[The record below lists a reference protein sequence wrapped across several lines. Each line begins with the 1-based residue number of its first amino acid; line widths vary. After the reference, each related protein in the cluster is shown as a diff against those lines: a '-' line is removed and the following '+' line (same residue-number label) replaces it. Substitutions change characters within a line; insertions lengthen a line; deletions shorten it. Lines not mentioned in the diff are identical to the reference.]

1 MPGVQLLK
9 FRALSLFVFAL
20 ACAAADQPALA
31 PETIVQNYCAA
42 QEAARQAAQRQ
53 APSGKSMSMDV
64 DIQASLPGLKKQ
76 GRLHGLRKIT
86 VLGRITYAKLIFE
99 GDNTVKNQVIERYLT
114 AEAEAQH
121 DEPAALAVVPA
132 NYKFQYKGQ
141 NQADGRAVHVF
152 QVTPKRKRQGLFK
165 GEVWI
170 DAATYLPIQES
181 GYLIKSPS
189 ILVKRVAF
197 VRKFEIRDGVSV
209 PRQVQ
214 STVDTRLFG
223 KAELTV
229 DFSNFSLD
237 EGDSDYR

>member
-1 MPGVQLLK
+1 
-9 FRALSLFVFAL
+9 LSAFSIA
-20 ACAAADQPALA
+20 AAADQPALA
-31 PETIVQNYCAA
+31 PDAIVQNYCAA
-42 QEAARQAAQRQ
+42 AQQAAEQQ
-53 APSGKSMSMDV
+53 AQSGKASRMDI

-114 AEAEAQH
+114 AENEAQQ
-121 DEPAALAVVPA
+121 DEPATLAVTPA

-141 NQADGRAVHVF
+141 NQVGGRTIHIF
-152 QVTPKRKRQGLFK
+152 QVTPKKKLRGLFK

-189 ILVKRVAF
+189 IFVKKVAF

-209 PRQVQ
+209 PLQVQ

-229 DFSNFSLD
+229 DFTNFSLD
-237 EGDSDYR
+237 DSDMDNR

>member
-1 MPGVQLLK
+1 MK
-9 FRALSLFVFAL
+9 FHAIILSAFAFAL
-20 ACAAADQPALA
+20 GGGAAADQPALA
-31 PETIVQNYCAA
+31 PDAIVQNYCAA
-42 QEAARQAAQRQ
+42 QQQAQ
-53 APSGKSMSMDV
+53 PGKASRMDI

-86 VLGRITYAKLIFE
+86 VLGRISYAKLIFE

-114 AEAEAQH
+114 AEAQAQQ
-121 DEPAALAVVPA
+121 DQPEALAITPA

-141 NQADGRAVHVF
+141 NQVDGRAIHVF
-152 QVTPKRKRQGLFK
+152 QVTPKHKLQGLFK

-170 DAATYLPIQES
+170 DAATYLTVQES

-189 ILVKRVAF
+189 IFVKKVAF

-214 STVDTRLFG
+214 STVDTRMFG

-229 DFSNFSLD
+229 DFTNFSLD
-237 EGDSDYR
+237 DGDSDDR

>member
-1 MPGVQLLK
+1 LK
-9 FRALSLFVFAL
+9 LYAFILSALSIA
-20 ACAAADQPALA
+20 AAADQPPLA
-31 PETIVQNYCAA
+31 PDAIVQNYCAA
-42 QEAARQAAQRQ
+42 QEQAHTAQASR
-53 APSGKSMSMDV
+53 MDV

-114 AEAEAQH
+114 AEAEAQQ
-121 DEPAALAVVPA
+121 DQPAALAVTPA

-141 NQADGRAVHVF
+141 NQVDGRAIHIF
-152 QVTPKRKRQGLFK
+152 QVTPKHKLQGLFK

-189 ILVKRVAF
+189 IFVKKVAF
-197 VRKFEIRDGVSV
+197 IRKFEIRDGVAV

-229 DFSNFSLD
+229 DFTNFSLD
-237 EGDSDYR
+237 DGDGDTDNR

>member
-1 MPGVQLLK
+1 LK
-9 FRALSLFVFAL
+9 LYAIILSAFSIA
-20 ACAAADQPALA
+20 AAADQPALA
-31 PETIVQNYCAA
+31 PDAIVQNYCAA
-42 QEAARQAAQRQ
+42 QEQVHPAQASR
-53 APSGKSMSMDV
+53 MDV

-99 GDNTVKNQVIERYLT
+99 GDNTVKNQVIERYLS
-114 AEAEAQH
+114 AEAEAQQ
-121 DEPAALAVVPA
+121 DQPAALAVTPA

-141 NQADGRAVHVF
+141 NQVDGRAIHIF
-152 QVTPKRKRQGLFK
+152 QVTPKHKLRGLFK

-181 GYLIKSPS
+181 GYLIKNPS
-189 ILVKRVAF
+189 IFVKKVAF
-197 VRKFEIRDGVSV
+197 IRKFEIRDGVAV

-229 DFSNFSLD
+229 DFTNFSLD
-237 EGDSDYR
+237 DGDGDTDNR